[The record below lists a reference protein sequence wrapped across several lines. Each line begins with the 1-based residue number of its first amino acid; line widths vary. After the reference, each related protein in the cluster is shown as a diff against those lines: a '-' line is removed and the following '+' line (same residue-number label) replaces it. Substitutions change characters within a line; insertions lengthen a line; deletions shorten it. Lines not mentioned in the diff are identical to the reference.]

1 LNFPKTTQY
10 EPIIYGMVL
19 LPPTFLSLFF
29 PHLFLKAL
37 GIAGGFA
44 DVLLFGV
51 LPVII
56 VGIGRYIKGVKGA
69 YMAPGGKSLLAFILL
84 ISFAF
89 LLVRK

>member
-1 LNFPKTTQY
+1 MLFLSTQY
-10 EPIIYGMVL
+10 EPIIYGIVL
-19 LPPTFLSLFF
+19 LPPTFLSLFY

-56 VGIGRYIKGVKGA
+56 VGIGRYIKGVKGT
-69 YMAPGGKSLLAFILL
+69 YIAPGGKLLLILILL

-89 LLVRK
+89 LLIRK